1 MAVDK
6 ATKEQD
12 ELELYQIDDK
22 AIVPFFQKHLE
33 ELRQFIRD
41 HQQRD
46 HLCLLVLLKQFIRTY
61 RMPFNMQRY
70 MEVQRTFIQR
80 SLHDKIQDRQLAVS
94 HWIQEFAGRHRNRM
108 IQLQCLYLDRVKE
121 QLLPEIEK
129 MLENRID
136 HLQDKLGEQ
145 GSAPCASATESNSP
159 SDAPSDNH
167 TPNDNQ
173 PSSN

>member
-33 ELRQFIRD
+33 ELQQFIHD
-41 HQQRD
+41 HQCND

-80 SLHDKIQDRQLAVS
+80 SLHDKIQDRQQAVS
-94 HWIQEFAGRHRNRM
+94 HWIQEFAGRQRNRM
-108 IQLQCLYLDRVKE
+108 IQLQCLYLDRVKDR
-121 QLLPEIEK
+121 LLPEIEK
-129 MLENRID
+129 LLENRID
-136 HLQDKLGEQ
+136 HLQEKLE
-145 GSAPCASATESNSP
+145 ENKEE
-159 SDAPSDNH
+159 APSD
-167 TPNDNQ
+167 Q
-173 PSSN
+173 SNEAQNVQN

>member
-33 ELRQFIRD
+33 ELQQFIHD
-41 HQQRD
+41 HQCND

-80 SLHDKIQDRQLAVS
+80 SLHDKIQDRQQAVS

-108 IQLQCLYLDRVKE
+108 IQLQCLYLDRVKDR
-121 QLLPEIEK
+121 LLPEIEK
-129 MLENRID
+129 LLENRID
-136 HLQDKLGEQ
+136 HLQEKLGENGGQ
-145 GSAPCASATESNSP
+145 NNPPPPPQNP
-159 SDAPSDNH
+159 
-167 TPNDNQ
+167 
-173 PSSN
+173 

>member
-1 MAVDK
+1 MAVDE
-6 ATKEQD
+6 ATKKQD

-33 ELRQFIRD
+33 ELRLFIQE
-41 HQQRD
+41 HQRD

-80 SLHDKIQDRQLAVS
+80 SLHDKIQDRQQAVS
-94 HWIQEFAGRHRNRM
+94 HWIQEYAGRHRNRM

-121 QLLPEIEK
+121 RLLPEIEK
-129 MLENRID
+129 LLEKRID
-136 HLQDKLGEQ
+136 HLQEQ
-145 GSAPCASATESNSP
+145 LDEHAASP
-159 SDAPSDNH
+159 SAENSSSEPQNAPSPENAN
-167 TPNDNQ
+167 TENN
-173 PSSN
+173 

>member
-33 ELRQFIRD
+33 ELRQFIQD
-41 HQQRD
+41 HQCND

-80 SLHDKIQDRQLAVS
+80 SLHDKIQDRQQAVS

-108 IQLQCLYLDRVKE
+108 IQLQCLYLDRVKDR
-121 QLLPEIEK
+121 LLPEIEK
-129 MLENRID
+129 LLENRID
-136 HLQDKLGEQ
+136 HLQEKLEENKAEPQ
-145 GSAPCASATESNSP
+145 STPSNESQNV
-159 SDAPSDNH
+159 
-167 TPNDNQ
+167 
-173 PSSN
+173 

>member
-1 MAVDK
+1 MAVDE
-6 ATKEQD
+6 ATKKQD

-33 ELRQFIRD
+33 ELRQFIHD
-41 HQQRD
+41 HQQNN
-46 HLCLLVLLKQFIRTY
+46 LCLLVLLKQFIRTY

-80 SLHDKIQDRQLAVS
+80 SLHDKIQDRQQAVS

-108 IQLQCLYLDRVKE
+108 IQLQCLYLDRVKDR
-121 QLLPEIEK
+121 LLPEIEK

-136 HLQDKLGEQ
+136 HLQEKLDGLQTELTQ
-145 GSAPCASATESNSP
+145 SAPQESN
-159 SDAPSDNH
+159 APASESHDSTN
-167 TPNDNQ
+167 P
-173 PSSN
+173 

>member
-1 MAVDK
+1 MAVDE
-6 ATKEQD
+6 ATKKQD

-33 ELRQFIRD
+33 ELRQFIHD
-41 HQQRD
+41 HQQNN
-46 HLCLLVLLKQFIRTY
+46 LCLLVLLKQFIRTY

-80 SLHDKIQDRQLAVS
+80 SLHDKIQDRQQAVS
-94 HWIQEFAGRHRNRM
+94 HWSQEFAGRHRNRM

-121 QLLPEIEK
+121 RLLPEIEK

-136 HLQDKLGEQ
+136 PLQEKLGEQ
-145 GSAPCASATESNSP
+145 NSEQAPH
-159 SDAPSDNH
+159 D
-167 TPNDNQ
+167 
-173 PSSN
+173 SSNP